1 MALTKIPGSL
11 INSADNLTITDLTV
25 TGNLSVTGTS
35 TTLETAT
42 LQVEDKNIVLNYGS
56 GDTSAS
62 ADGAGITI
70 QDAVDASNDASL
82 TWDASLDKFDLSH
95 SLTITESGSATNS
108 VADVLRLNHITS
120 GTAASGLGAGVVFS
134 SERPSGGLNLTRS
147 AIYGISGSD
156 PDDDGALAFYT
167 RTDTGG
173 SGFSEKMR
181 IDSSGN
187 VLIGDQTSIAST
199 LGDFAQLQVS
209 HATAGGIIINTQTAG
224 SSNYGRLMFSKA
236 NNQGNEG
243 LIRYNTGDYH
253 MAFWTDAA
261 ERMRIDS
268 SGNVGIGRTS
278 PGAKLDVNGSMYVDN
293 IELQD
298 ASGLG
303 IGAVSGAGVSVGH
316 TASVNEGIFWHTAN
330 DQYGIYRTSGAWSGS
345 NYQQLKAY
353 WDTGIILDGG
363 VNYGLSGVS
372 FQTNGT
378 ERVMIDQNAI
388 SLTHTGNTGE
398 SNQQPDVAKTTRAGI
413 HFKVPSSGSSA
424 GITWEA
430 GSAGDTQAGYVV
442 HNNNSDGTHH
452 GWFSTNTYSGGPYC
466 RMKLSNYGNL
476 ILGSSIDVGSVSASQ
491 FNTVHVHY
499 GDIFCNATSSAHSL
513 SDLLPGYSRG
523 TYGCLKANGA
533 YIYFSV
539 NGSYVSYINSSGTY
553 ATSDERLKE
562 NITTLTG
569 SLDKIKQLR
578 GVNFTWIDTERKGS
592 ETHIGLLAQ
601 EVEPHFPE
609 VVGDGGLPHPDD
621 ENEEP
626 YKNVNYAAL
635 VPALVEA
642 IKELEARVAE
652 LEG

>member
-11 INSADNLTITDLTV
+11 IDSGDNLTITDLTV

-35 TTLETAT
+35 TSLETAT

-70 QDAVDASNDASL
+70 QDAIDSSNDATLLWGASNDRF
-82 TWDASLDKFDLSH
+82 KLSH
-95 SLTITESGSATNS
+95 GLEVLTGNVGIGTASPSGLLSLEKGTRTLDVKLETSPASGDVGVQFRAGASDYLGLAGGGGSA
-108 VADVLRLNHITS
+108 V
-120 GTAASGLGAGVVFS
+120 GVVIDS
-134 SERPSGGLNLTRS
+134 NNNVGIGTTSPSNGKLHVVGADYNE
-147 AIYGISGSD
+147 GIIVE
-156 PDDDGALAFYT
+156 
-167 RTDTGG
+167 RTDTSSKWGLAGLDSG
-173 SGFSEKMR
+173 SFQ
-181 IDSSGN
+181 IFD
-187 VLIGDQTSIAST
+187 D
-199 LGDFAQLQVS
+199 
-209 HATAGGIIINTQTAG
+209 
-224 SSNYGRLMFSKA
+224 
-236 NNQGNEG
+236 NQG
-243 LIRYNTGDYH
+243 
-253 MAFWTDAA
+253 DATRLA
-261 ERMRIDS
+261 IDS

-298 ASGLG
+298 SSGLG
-303 IGAVSGAGVSVGH
+303 IGAVSGAGVSIGH
-316 TASVNEGIFWHTAN
+316 TASVNEGIFWHSAN

-578 GVNFTWIDTERKGS
+578 GVNFTWIDTEHKGS

>member
-11 INSADNLTITDLTV
+11 IDSGDNLTITDLTV

-42 LQVEDKNIVLNYGS
+42 LQVEDKNIVINYGS

-70 QDAVDASNDASL
+70 QDAIDSSNDATLLWGASNDRF
-82 TWDASLDKFDLSH
+82 KLSH
-95 SLTITESGSATNS
+95 GLEVLTGNVGIGTASPSGLLSLEKGTRTLDVKLETSPASGDVGVQFRAGASDYLGLAGGGGSA
-108 VADVLRLNHITS
+108 V
-120 GTAASGLGAGVVFS
+120 GVVIDS
-134 SERPSGGLNLTRS
+134 NNNVGIGTTSPSNGKLHVVGADYNE
-147 AIYGISGSD
+147 GIIVE
-156 PDDDGALAFYT
+156 
-167 RTDTGG
+167 RTDTSSKWGLAGLDSG
-173 SGFSEKMR
+173 SFQ
-181 IDSSGN
+181 IFD
-187 VLIGDQTSIAST
+187 D
-199 LGDFAQLQVS
+199 
-209 HATAGGIIINTQTAG
+209 
-224 SSNYGRLMFSKA
+224 
-236 NNQGNEG
+236 NQG
-243 LIRYNTGDYH
+243 
-253 MAFWTDAA
+253 DATRLA
-261 ERMRIDS
+261 IDS

-298 ASGLG
+298 SSGLG
-303 IGAVSGAGVSVGH
+303 IGAVSGAGVSIGH
-316 TASVNEGIFWHTAN
+316 TASVNEGIFWHSAN

-578 GVNFTWIDTERKGS
+578 GVNFTWIDTEHKGS